1 VKDPNAPKK
10 GMTAFLHY
18 VTSNAPTYKK
28 EHPGVA
34 HKDVISK
41 HGSMWK
47 SLTPEEKAPYEKLAV
62 NDKKKYEDAKKTY
75 EKKDL

>member
-1 VKDPNAPKK
+1 
-10 GMTAFLHY
+10 MTAFLHY